1 MQQDNIIKLV
11 QLYRNIIK
19 YSYRLQ
25 MGNQNGTPVLRQE
38 DIEALQASSQ
48 LTEEQVGDSWKLCT
62 FLQIF
67 LQIRD
72 AFNNFMKEHPN
83 GKINKAAFAQMM
95 EKAMP
100 DKDAKKMDKHIF
112 RVYDTNNDGVI
123 DFTEFMVRFKIRIE
137 KQGLC
142 FVFFAFSQVVFHM
155 VSEGSPEDILT
166 KLFRVFDV
174 NG

>member
-1 MQQDNIIKLV
+1 MLSKRHDNRGKYYILYMQQDNIIKLV

-48 LTEEQVGDSWKLCT
+48 LTEEQVGVGCKLCT

-95 EKAMP
+95 ERAMP

-123 DFTEFMVRFKIRIE
+123 DFTEFMVTLQIRI
-137 KQGLC
+137 
-142 FVFFAFSQVVFHM
+142 
-155 VSEGSPEDILT
+155 
-166 KLFRVFDV
+166 
-174 NG
+174 

>member
-1 MQQDNIIKLV
+1 
-11 QLYRNIIK
+11 
-19 YSYRLQ
+19 

-38 DIEALQASSQ
+38 DIESLQASSQ
-48 LTEEQVGDSWKLCT
+48 LTEEQVGVSYKLCT

-95 EKAMP
+95 GKAMP

-123 DFTEFMVRFKIRIE
+123 DFTEFMVTFKIRIYL
-137 KQGLC
+137 KPRSM
-142 FVFFAFSQVVFHM
+142 FSLIF
-155 VSEGSPEDILT
+155 P
-166 KLFRVFDV
+166 R
-174 NG
+174 

>member
-48 LTEEQVGDSWKLCT
+48 LTEEQVGVGYKLCT

-67 LQIRD
+67 L
-72 AFNNFMKEHPN
+72 
-83 GKINKAAFAQMM
+83 
-95 EKAMP
+95 
-100 DKDAKKMDKHIF
+100 
-112 RVYDTNNDGVI
+112 
-123 DFTEFMVRFKIRIE
+123 
-137 KQGLC
+137 
-142 FVFFAFSQVVFHM
+142 
-155 VSEGSPEDILT
+155 
-166 KLFRVFDV
+166 
-174 NG
+174 